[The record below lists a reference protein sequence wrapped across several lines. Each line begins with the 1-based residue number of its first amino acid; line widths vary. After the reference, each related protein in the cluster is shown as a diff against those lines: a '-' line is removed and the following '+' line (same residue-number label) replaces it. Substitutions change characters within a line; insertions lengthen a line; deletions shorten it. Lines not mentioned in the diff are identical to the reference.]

1 MVTFKD
7 WVEIFNALLTPLIA
21 VLAAYIAWQQY
32 RVNHHSL
39 RNQLYERRY
48 AVFKAFMSYLADIM
62 REGKTN
68 YQRIGQF
75 YAEASEAEFLFSE
88 SISKKMEELY
98 SKGVDLVAL
107 HERMYP
113 SDGSPGLPVGDERSK
128 VAKEAGEL
136 LNWFYRQIKT
146 TKEIFK
152 SEMKVG

>member
-1 MVTFKD
+1 MTLKD
-7 WVEIFNALLTPLIA
+7 LVEILNALLTPLIA

-48 AVFKAFMSYLADIM
+48 AVFKAFMSYLADIVS
-62 REGKTN
+62 EGKTD
-68 YQRIGQF
+68 YQRTGQF

-98 SKGVDLVAL
+98 LKGVALVPL
-107 HERMYP
+107 HEQMYP
-113 SDGSPGLPVGDERSK
+113 SDCSPGLPVGDEHSK
-128 VAKEAGEL
+128 VVKEKDEL
-136 LNWFYRQIKT
+136 GKWFYRQIKT
-146 TKEIFK
+146 TKEIFR